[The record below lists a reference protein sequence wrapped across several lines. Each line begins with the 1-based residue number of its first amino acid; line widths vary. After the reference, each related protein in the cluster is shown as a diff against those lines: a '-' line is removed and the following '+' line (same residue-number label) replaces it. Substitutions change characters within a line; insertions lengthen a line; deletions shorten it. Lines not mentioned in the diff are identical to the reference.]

1 MKGAVTAAGPGGQW
15 HPAGSRCGGEGVAS
29 GERPERGCRSPG
41 PAAGGKDLGATDSP
55 RAAVRYLPEKEGMGG
70 GGPDCSGAVSCR
82 LGYLVALKIW
92 RNSAAIRKLR
102 VNSPG

>member
-29 GERPERGCRSPG
+29 GERPERGCLSPG

-70 GGPDCSGAVSCR
+70 GV
-82 LGYLVALKIW
+82 LTALEP
-92 RNSAAIRKLR
+92 SR
-102 VNSPG
+102 VVWVTWLL

>member
-70 GGPDCSGAVSCR
+70 GS
-82 LGYLVALKIW
+82 
-92 RNSAAIRKLR
+92 
-102 VNSPG
+102 